1 MFINTIISPQEY
13 NIVFS
18 IDTKTG
24 RQNFYPED
32 IIMLQYDFNTDVK
45 PAYSIGSTF
54 PYGYCL
60 GGSFIN
66 GEIAVQEN
74 IKTEKTFT
82 NFLIK
87 NMYIKNIEENKDI
100 QGYNDYLNEQDGLFS
115 FQGLQDFTMMHSFD
129 IYLFKVK
136 EIYKNVI
143 QSDKTSQL
151 NLTCD
156 IIQNV
161 KLFKKTKV
169 IDANTKDE
177 YLKYSFVQTNI
188 YDKQI
193 IKKSQDGIVFPDL
206 KQTTKTTI
214 TDQVGKL

>member
-1 MFINTIISPQEY
+1 MNTIISPQEY
-13 NIVFS
+13 NLVFS
-18 IDTKTG
+18 IDTQTG
-24 RQNFYPED
+24 RENFFPED

-45 PAYSIGSTF
+45 PAYSIGTTF

-66 GEIAVQEN
+66 GEIAVQES
-74 IKTEKTFT
+74 IKTEKTF
-82 NFLIK
+82 NSFLIK
-87 NMYIKNIEENKDI
+87 NMYIKNIEANSEI
-100 QGYNDYLNEQDGLFS
+100 QNYHDYMNEQDGMFS

-136 EIYKNVI
+136 EIYKNI
-143 QSDKTSQL
+143 ISTAQPSQL

-193 IKKSQDGIVFPDL
+193 IKKSQEGIVFPDIQN
-206 KQTTKTTI
+206 KNVSTI
-214 TDQVGKL
+214 SDQVGKL

>member
-1 MFINTIISPQEY
+1 
-13 NIVFS
+13 
-18 IDTKTG
+18 
-24 RQNFYPED
+24 
-32 IIMLQYDFNTDVK
+32 MLQYDFNTDVK

-156 IIQNV
+156 IIQNI